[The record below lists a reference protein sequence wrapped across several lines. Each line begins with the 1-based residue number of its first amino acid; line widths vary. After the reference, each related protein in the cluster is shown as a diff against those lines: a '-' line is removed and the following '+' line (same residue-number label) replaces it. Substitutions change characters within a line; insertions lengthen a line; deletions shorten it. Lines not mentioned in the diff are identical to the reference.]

1 MIRRTYEKDT
11 RREESTMGAI
21 RVNRRRS
28 PWSTVAL
35 AVVLAI
41 MLTACGTNTNG
52 TSTGGTSSDPA
63 PNPAYATIKGYGTT
77 FGCPSDVVVNPLP
90 SAPMVVVTI
99 KQSFATVT
107 VHSGDVIEFRLPFGL
122 AWRGPTASQ
131 GPLLLQTPFG
141 YALKDKHVCVWRFVA
156 RSAGTTKLIF
166 TARAICKPNQF
177 CPLYVLEL
185 RFTIRVQ

>member
-1 MIRRTYEKDT
+1 MMRRTYEKDT
-11 RREESTMGAI
+11 RREESTMRAI
-21 RVNRRRS
+21 QVNRRRS
-28 PWSTVAL
+28 PWSTVAF

-90 SAPMVVVTI
+90 PAPNVVVTI

-107 VHSGDVIEFRLPFGL
+107 VHSGDVIEIRLPFGL